1 MGQGRRDQPGGI
13 PGLLAILGDTEK
25 REAVEYDLIRLGLRL
40 EWLGTP
46 ALSWRDLLVII
57 HQAMVIRSQESAIW
71 HAMVPKADDP
81 IWSTPQEGPPR
92 IDPSRWGLDQ
102 HLMAALV
109 DGIRALI
116 WQKTEDGHK
125 GRNAPEPWPRPG
137 LTAGS
142 SASSGSAVPIDEM
155 EAWLAKRNPAQHHAA

>member
-1 MGQGRRDQPGGI
+1 M
-13 PGLLAILGDTEK
+13 
-25 REAVEYDLIRLGLRL
+25 
-40 EWLGTP
+40 P
-46 ALSWRDLLVII
+46 ALSWRDLLVIV

-71 HAMVPKADDP
+71 HALAPKADDP
-81 IWSTPQEGPPR
+81 IWTAKQDGPPR

-125 GRNAPEPWPRPG
+125 GRNMPEPWPRPG
-137 LTAGS
+137 VTVVAPKS
-142 SASSGSAVPIDEM
+142 KPEASVPIDEM
-155 EAWLAKRNPAQHHAA
+155 EAWLASRNPAQHRAA